1 MRPAR
6 GSPASVPL
14 PDVVKSRLL
23 RWLAPLVSLL
33 LLGAAMTVLQHQ
45 LQRYHY
51 REVVE
56 ALREIHRGALLAA
69 LAFTA
74 LAYTILTGYD
84 TLALRYVG
92 RPIPYRRVAFGSGIA
107 YGLSQ
112 TLGFPLVT
120 GGAVRYRFW
129 STWGLGNAEI
139 AQAASFVGAT
149 FTIGM
154 LTISGIALLLEPRET
169 LALLHLPGAVAR
181 VIGGTLLALVAA
193 YVWWSSARAGAPVR
207 LRGWELPVP
216 SLRLA
221 MAQVV
226 VASLDWCAAG
236 AVLYTLLPHQHGL
249 HFLSYLGVFVLAQ
262 FAGIVSSVPGGLGVF
277 DTLIVLLLGPRVPAD
292 EALAAVLAYRVVYY
306 LIPFLCALTL
316 LALHEVRHHGPRL
329 AAAASST
336 TGFIGRWGPTVLPT
350 VLSATTFLA
359 GVLLL
364 FSGATPS
371 VRGRVLALDRV
382 LPLGVI
388 EFSHFAASV
397 AGAVLVVLS
406 WAIYRRLDAA
416 YGVTI
421 AVLVLGAVASLLKG
435 LDYEEAT
442 FLSLVAIAVI
452 PSRHAFYRR
461 TALTSEPFTPG
472 WVAALVAVVGA
483 TIWVGLF
490 SFKHIEYSQ
499 ELWWRFTARGDAPR
513 FLRATAGAVSVLLA
527 VGVLRLLRHASADPR
542 EPSAAELARAGEIA
556 ARSPRTVANLA
567 LLGDKALLFSDRN
580 DGFIMYGVQGR
591 SWIALGDPI
600 GPPEVCQ
607 ELAWR
612 FREEADRHGAWPVFY
627 EVSAEMLPLYVDLGL
642 TLHKLGEEAIVP
654 LPRFTLDGG
663 ARKGLR
669 RVVKDVQK
677 AGYGFEVVPPA
688 SVPPLLPALRA
699 VSDSWLQEKRTREK
713 GFSLGR
719 FDERYLSHFSLAV
732 VRAAP
737 EAGEIGDADGRPP
750 IVAFANIWASAD
762 AQELSVDLMRYTT
775 AAPRSVM
782 EYLFIELMLWGSAQ
796 GYQRFN
802 LGMAPFSGFDRRPLA
817 TRWSRMGEL
826 LYRHGENFYNFQG
839 LRQYKEK
846 FDPEWEPRYL
856 ASPGGLV
863 LPRILTNV
871 ASLISGGLS
880 GMVTK

>member
-1 MRPAR
+1 MKA
-6 GSPASVPL
+6 
-14 PDVVKSRLL
+14 RLL
-23 RWLAPLVSLL
+23 RWLAPALSLL
-33 LLGAAMTVLQHQ
+33 LLGAAMAVLQHQ
-45 LQRYHY
+45 LQRYRY

-56 ALREIHRGALLAA
+56 ALGEIHAGALLAA

-74 LAYTILTGYD
+74 IAYTILTGYD

-92 RPIPYRRVAFGSGIA
+92 RPMPYRRIAFGSGVA

-129 STWGLGNAEI
+129 SAWGLANTEI

-154 LTISGIALLLEPRET
+154 LTISGLALLLEPRET
-169 LALLHLPGAVAR
+169 LALLHLPGAAAR
-181 VIGGTLLALVAA
+181 VIGILLLALVSA
-193 YVWWSSARAGAPVR
+193 YVWWSIARAGAPIR
-207 LRGWELPVP
+207 LRDWELPVP
-216 SLRLA
+216 SVRLA
-221 MAQVV
+221 LAQVV

-236 AVLYTLLPHQHGL
+236 AVLYTVLPHQHGM
-249 HFLSYLGVFVLAQ
+249 HFLPYLGVFVLAQ

-329 AAAASST
+329 AAAATST
-336 TGFIGRWGPTVLPT
+336 TDFIGRWGPTVLPT

-388 EFSHFAASV
+388 ELSHFTASV

-421 AVLVLGAVASLLKG
+421 GVLVLGAVASLLKG
-435 LDYEEAT
+435 LDYEEAI
-442 FLSLVAIAVI
+442 FLAIVAVAVI
-452 PSRHAFYRR
+452 PSRQAFYRR

-472 WVAALVAVVGA
+472 WVAALAAVIGA

-490 SFKHIEYSQ
+490 SFKHVDYSH

-527 VGVLRLLRHASADPR
+527 VGMLRLLRHASADPTTPTP
-542 EPSAAELARAGEIA
+542 EELERAGRIV

-567 LLGDKALLFSDRN
+567 LLGDKALLFSDR
-580 DGFIMYGVQGR
+580 DEGFIMYGVQGR

-642 TLHKLGEEAIVP
+642 TLHKLGEEALVP
-654 LPRFTLDGG
+654 LDAFSLDGG

-677 AGYGFEVVPPA
+677 AGYLFEVVPPTA
-688 SVPPLLPALRA
+688 VSALIPALRT
-699 VSDSWLQEKRTREK
+699 VSDSWLEEKRTREK

-719 FDERYLSHFSLAV
+719 FDEAYLSRFPMAI
-732 VRAAP
+732 VRAAVEP
-737 EAGEIGDADGRPP
+737 DQVPDEQGRPP
-750 IVAFANIWASAD
+750 IVAFANLWTAAGQ
-762 AQELSVDLMRYTT
+762 QELSVDLMRYTSE
-775 AAPRSVM
+775 APRSVM
-782 EYLFIELMLWGSAQ
+782 EYLFIELMLWGREH
-796 GYQRFN
+796 GFQRFN
-802 LGMAPFSGFDRRPLA
+802 LGMAPFSGFERRPLA

-826 LYRHGENFYNFQG
+826 LFRHGENFYNFQG
-839 LRQYKEK
+839 LRLYKEK
-846 FDPEWEPRYL
+846 FGPEWEPRYL

-871 ASLISGGLS
+871 ATLISGGLT
-880 GMVTK
+880 GMVSK